1 MCLSITIQ
9 RKSTTLHNGLHQKK
23 KSANLFQFGI
33 LFYVT
38 LKMQLRNFL
47 KISLSFRKLGFII
60 TVSTVSPYFC
70 PKRVHH
76 RTEKTREKNKCVC
89 LNMEH
94 RAVQISKELVWK
106 PYATSTPVYGKM

>member
-1 MCLSITIQ
+1 MVYT
-9 RKSTTLHNGLHQKK
+9 K
-23 KSANLFQFGI
+23 KSANLFRFGI

-47 KISLSFRKLGFII
+47 KIGLSFRKLGFTI

-106 PYATSTPVYGKM
+106 PCATGF